1 MHAGVARMSVAEAE
15 IPHGARPVSPAP
27 ARPTAALSLDAYMAR
42 DLYKV
47 DGFLKLLDARLIQA
61 MCAWQTRHQ
70 VSGGLAEIGV
80 HHGKLF
86 FILALSRQAGERS
99 LAMDLFTDDALNA
112 GTASAGRG
120 RAFFEHAKRFGVRLD
135 DMEVLQGDSLKMA
148 PDDIL
153 ARCGPVRMFSVDG
166 GHLYHHVENDLM
178 LADAA
183 LHDQGVIA
191 VDDFCNA
198 TWPEVT
204 FAAFDF
210 LKEAKGDIAPAV
222 LTKNKLYLCRP
233 DAVKFYEDG
242 VMRSGL
248 ADGATPERVEMM
260 GREVLFLRQGL
271 RSRAVDELRSRFGRR
286 F

>member
-1 MHAGVARMSVAEAE
+1 MSVAEAE
-15 IPHGARPVSPAP
+15 IPHGARPVAPLPPAP
-27 ARPTAALSLDAYMAR
+27 APTAMTLDGYMAR

-47 DGFLKLLDARLIQA
+47 DGFLKRLDARVIHA
-61 MCAWQTRHQ
+61 MAGWQTRHQ

-86 FILALSRQAGERS
+86 FILALSRQAGERA

-112 GTASAGRG
+112 GTVSAGRD
-120 RAFFEHAKRFGVRLD
+120 RAFFAHAKRFGVRLD
-135 DMEVLQGDSLKMA
+135 DIDILQGDSLTMT

-153 ARCGPVRMFSVDG
+153 SRCGPVRMFSVDG

-233 DAVKFYEDG
+233 DAVRFYEDG
-242 VMRSGL
+242 VTRAGL
-248 ADGATPERVEMM
+248 VEGEPERVEMM
-260 GREVLFLRQGL
+260 GRQVLMLRQGIK
-271 RSRAVDELRSRFGRR
+271 SRAVDELRSRFARR

>member
-1 MHAGVARMSVAEAE
+1 MSVAEAE
-15 IPHGARPVSPAP
+15 IPHGARPVAP
-27 ARPTAALSLDAYMAR
+27 STAAPVAGLSLDAYMAR

-47 DGFLKLLDARLIQA
+47 DGFLKLLDARLIQS
-61 MCAWQTRHQ
+61 MCAWQTRHD
-70 VSGGLAEIGV
+70 VKGGLAEIGV

-112 GTASAGRG
+112 GTVSAGRD
-120 RAFFEHAKRFGVRLD
+120 RAFFNHARRFGVNLD
-135 DMEVLQGDSLKMA
+135 DMEVLQGDSLSMT

-153 ARCGPVRMFSVDG
+153 SRCGPVRMFSVDG

-204 FAAFDF
+204 FATFDF
-210 LKEAKGDIAPAV
+210 LKSAKDDMAPAV

-233 DAVKFYEDG
+233 DAVRFYEDG

-248 ADGATPERVEMM
+248 TESATPERVEMM
-260 GREVLFLRQGL
+260 GRQVLFLRQGL
-271 RSRAVDELRSRFGRR
+271 KSRAVDELRSRFARR